1 MPVTDRPP
9 TSPRADGARA
19 APALTIPSG
28 AASRSHAFLSG
39 RLATREGSMGL
50 FKPHDSGFQPSGF
63 GPGKR

>member
-1 MPVTDRPP
+1 MPVTNRPQ
-9 TSPRADGARA
+9 TRTRADGA
-19 APALTIPSG
+19 PPSSALAIPSG